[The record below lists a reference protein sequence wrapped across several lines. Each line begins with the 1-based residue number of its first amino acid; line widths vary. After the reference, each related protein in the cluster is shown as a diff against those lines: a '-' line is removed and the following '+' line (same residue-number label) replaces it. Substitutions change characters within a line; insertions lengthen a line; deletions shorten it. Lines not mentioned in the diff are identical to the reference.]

1 MIRPICPA
9 CNQRPRVINCKRR
22 EKYYYLRMCSFCLA
36 KKRKIPTPE
45 TRWAQAGY
53 KKKVVCDKC
62 GFRSRWA
69 AQLLVCHMDG
79 NLNNSKVSNLKT
91 ICQNCVVD
99 VAKSDLPWKQGDLEP
114 DH

>member
-1 MIRPICPA
+1 
-9 CNQRPRVINCKRR
+9 
-22 EKYYYLRMCSFCLA
+22 
-36 KKRKIPTPE
+36 
-45 TRWAQAGY
+45 
-53 KKKVVCDKC
+53 
-62 GFRSRWA
+62 
-69 AQLLVCHMDG
+69 MDG